1 MATRIIR
8 IIRVAGATAAMVFLA
23 VAGARAQSSLEV
35 PLPGAQQPPR
45 VAPTPASPPPAS
57 NPGYGPNVLQVAPP
71 QPPAPAAPPPP
82 PPPEAAA
89 PLPPLQLT
97 APLPAV
103 FRGCWK
109 GQVNELDSIQR
120 LPGAHKVG
128 FWTPKTYRLCY
139 RRVGGAPFT
148 LTFSETGVTPTDK
161 IINVRGEVVAL
172 STDGR
177 AFAKMRS
184 DLHFDEYYTDRGLR
198 GTTFAVDEVTMLDCR
213 IKNDQMF
220 VSAEVHGTRDGEP
233 WFRAYWHAGFRQVAQ

>member
-1 MATRIIR
+1 MSARTNRIFR
-8 IIRVAGATAAMVFLA
+8 IVGAATAALFVI
-23 VAGARAQSSLEV
+23 VAAARAQSNLEV
-35 PLPGAQQPPR
+35 PGPGGQQPPR
-45 VAPTPASPPPAS
+45 IAPNPAPTPPGSNPEYGPNVIQLLPLQTAAPAAPTPAPRPRMAP
-57 NPGYGPNVLQVAPP
+57 VAPP
-71 QPPAPAAPPPP
+71 
-82 PPPEAAA
+82 
-89 PLPPLQLT
+89 LQVT
-97 APLPAV
+97 ATLPAV

-139 RRVGGAPFT
+139 RRVGGGPFT
-148 LTFSETGVTPTDK
+148 LTFSETGVTPTEK
-161 IINVRGEVVAL
+161 IINVHGEVVAL

-184 DLHFDEYYTDRGLR
+184 NLHFDEYHVDRDLR
-198 GTTFAVDEVTMLDCR
+198 GTTFAVDEITMLDCR

-233 WFRAYWHAGFRQVAQ
+233 WFRAYWHAGFRPVPQ